1 MIVSPL
7 LMVILMY
14 TYLIQMS
21 IWSELKIHQQSALP
35 SLIIDPATIPMIMIQ
50 LHSSA
55 ITVLQ
60 DVVPAIPRSIATMI
74 VLVAAISLMITAVE
88 IANTIWL

>member
-21 IWSELKIHQQSALP
+21 IWYELKIHQQSALP
-35 SLIIDPATIPMIMIQ
+35 SLIINLATILMIMIQ
-50 LHSSA
+50 IHSSA

-60 DVVPAIPRSIATMI
+60 DVVPATLRSTATMI
-74 VLVAAISLMITAVE
+74 ALVAAISLMITAAE